1 MIDPENDI
9 LLSIILPAHNE
20 QERISDCLEKVNAF
34 LSNHDFT
41 AEVIVVENGSSD
53 RTVEI
58 VEEYQKKYPWLKLL
72 QTEGVGKGLAVK
84 TGMLAARGQY
94 RFFADV
100 DFSMPVE
107 EILHFIPPQRANYSI
122 AIGSREV
129 KGAVRYNEPSYR
141 HFTGRIFNNIVQIL
155 AVPGIMDTQCGFKCF
170 SADAAEKIFPLQ
182 RLNGWAFDVELLYIA
197 RKNGFDI
204 QEVPVHWYY
213 DGQSKVNVLK
223 DSFRMFKELLQI
235 RRNGRAGLYKIP
247 Q

>member
-1 MIDPENDI
+1 
-9 LLSIILPAHNE
+9 
-20 QERISDCLEKVNAF
+20 
-34 LSNHDFT
+34 
-41 AEVIVVENGSSD
+41 
-53 RTVEI
+53 
-58 VEEYQKKYPWLKLL
+58 
-72 QTEGVGKGLAVK
+72 
-84 TGMLAARGQY
+84 
-94 RFFADV
+94 
-100 DFSMPVE
+100 
-107 EILHFIPPQRANYSI
+107 
-122 AIGSREV
+122 
-129 KGAVRYNEPSYR
+129 
-141 HFTGRIFNNIVQIL
+141 
-155 AVPGIMDTQCGFKCF
+155 MDTQCGFKCF